1 MPKAVPRSRPTKA
14 WAIRASEV
22 ANMMAPPTPWA
33 PRARLSISGVVDS
46 PQANDD
52 KEKMTTPV
60 A

>member
-1 MPKAVPRSRPTKA
+1 MPNAVPRSLPAKA

-33 PRARLSISGVVDS
+33 PRAKLSMSGEVDS
-46 PQANDD
+46 PHTSDD
-52 KEKMTTPV
+52 AEKIARPM